1 MRGLSFLRQSY
12 ESGQDFVITG
22 KHTHPQEHLFHSP
35 LTLPLHPYGS
45 LTVKTRDQIL
55 LKVCIPPQSHTSIP
69 FTFLMSDC
77 FISSVRLT
85 PLCKHSEL
93 PLLKWWWKC
102 WVLPTWDACMVTLQT
117 HCGCLKM
124 CTLGYIMWK
133 AVFPETESK
142 QMSGHGLVWSITLL
156 GTLFQEREVGAC
168 EVPAKNRDIWASW
181 WHQHTSAEET

>member
-35 LTLPLHPYGS
+35 LTLLLHPYGS

-133 AVFPETESK
+133 AVFPNRKQTDVWAWTCVIHHAPWHALSGKGSRCVWGSSK
-142 QMSGHGLVWSITLL
+142 EQGHL
-156 GTLFQEREVGAC
+156 G
-168 EVPAKNRDIWASW
+168 
-181 WHQHTSAEET
+181 